1 MRLRI
6 ALGLLFGVLVF
17 AVVGCGG
24 SEEVS
29 PTPDTVEGTVTEAPT
44 VPGTTEEG
52 TTTEETTTGEEGGG
66 NAEGDATAGKEVFTA
81 QGCGGCHTLAA
92 AGSTGNIGP
101 NLDDAMPDFALVVDR
116 VTNGQGVMPSFKDSL
131 SEQQIKDVA
140 AFVSSSAGQG

>member
-1 MRLRI
+1 MRLRV
-6 ALGLLFGVLVF
+6 ALVLLLGALAIV
-17 AVVGCGG
+17 VVGCGG
-24 SEEVS
+24 GEEVT
-29 PTPDTVEGTVTEAPT
+29 PTPDTIEGTVTEAPT
-44 VPGTTEEG
+44 APGTTEEG

-66 NAEGDATAGKEVFTA
+66 NAEGDAAAGKEVFTA

-101 NLDDAMPDFALVVDR
+101 NLDEAMPEFELVVDR